1 MRGGDSGFG
10 VDERSAAL
18 LAQVLVGCEEGSPLV
33 AVSERMIHDD
43 AECEVSGEGVSR
55 SGGLIVGLH
64 AGARESGL
72 ELVGLDNNG
81 LSTGGDGVELTEILG
96 GEARGSHGGY
106 DYR

>member
-1 MRGGDSGFG
+1 MLG
-10 VDERSAAL
+10 
-18 LAQVLVGCEEGSPLV
+18 
-33 AVSERMIHDD
+33 
-43 AECEVSGEGVSR
+43 
-55 SGGLIVGLH
+55 
-64 AGARESGL
+64 RESGL